1 MPRLNLSTHSFTSGL
16 KPNTLGILTFILLLF
31 LTSYFSVKQ
40 YNITTDRESFEAYA
54 LVNEAKNRMQEVFS
68 YSISATELLAFL
80 VQEYDD
86 EAINDF
92 DSIAAK
98 ILQAQ
103 KFIDAIEL
111 LPGGTICCVYPLK
124 GNEPVIGYNIL
135 EDPTRNR
142 EAFEA
147 IERRQLF
154 FAGPFALKQGGTAVV
169 GRLPIFKGEKF
180 WGFSAVLIKLSTL
193 LEAANIDTLAH
204 NGFQFQLSKINPNTG
219 KEEFFLKEN
228 EKGKKTYTSQMTIPS
243 GEFKLSVTRLDKSSA
258 VKETIPIFVFGL
270 LLSFTAAGFIRAM
283 SKAPVFLGQKLDQS
297 EKNYRKV
304 FENTSEGIFR
314 STMEGKLLLANPSL
328 ARLFGYDSP
337 DEMINLVENIGDQ
350 LYYSPQERERF
361 LGDLLLKGA
370 VTKME
375 FQSLTRDK
383 KKIWISISAHLSY
396 EKDNTISYIEG
407 TITDITVRKN
417 DRDKLNE
424 QFEVLM
430 KYAFINSHEVRAHVA
445 TLLGLVN
452 LFNEGH
458 ITDKEKDDV
467 IKLIAAE
474 TAALDKVIRGLSTLI
489 NEVEEY

>member
-1 MPRLNLSTHSFTSGL
+1 MSRLKMSSHTFMPGL
-16 KPNTLGILTFILLLF
+16 KPNTLGILTFFLLLF
-31 LTSYFSVKQ
+31 LTCYFSIKQ
-40 YNITTDRESFEAYA
+40 YNATTDRESFKAYT
-54 LVNEAKNRMQEVFS
+54 LVNEAKNRIQEVFS
-68 YSISATELLAFL
+68 YSISATELLAFMVL
-80 VQEYDD
+80 EYGD
-86 EAINDF
+86 ETIHKF
-92 DSIAAK
+92 DAVAAK

-103 KFIDAIEL
+103 KHIDAIEL
-111 LPGGTICCVYPLK
+111 LPNGVICCVYPLE

-147 IERRQLF
+147 IERKELF
-154 FAGPFALKQGGTAVV
+154 FAGPFALKQGGTAVL
-169 GRLPIFKGEKF
+169 GRLPIFKDGKF

-193 LEAANIDTLAH
+193 LAAANIDTLAH

-228 EKGKKTYTSQMTIPS
+228 KKGKKTYSSQVIIPS
-243 GEFKLSVTRLDKSSA
+243 GEFKLSIARMDKSNALS
-258 VKETIPIFVFGL
+258 ETIPIFIFGL
-270 LLSFTAAGFIRAM
+270 LLSFTGAWFIRAM

-297 EKNYRKV
+297 ERNYRKV

-337 DEMINLVENIGDQ
+337 EEMLRLVENIGDQ
-350 LYYSPQERERF
+350 LYFSPEDRERF
-361 LGDLLLKGA
+361 LGDLLVKGA

-383 KKIWISISAHLSY
+383 EKIWISVSAHLSY
-396 EKDNTISYIEG
+396 RKDKSISYIEG

-452 LFNEGH
+452 LFKGGY
-458 ITDKEKDDV
+458 ITEEEKDKV
-467 IKLIAAE
+467 IKLIASE
-474 TAALDKVIRGLSTLI
+474 TNELDKVIRGLSTLI

>member
-1 MPRLNLSTHSFTSGL
+1 
-16 KPNTLGILTFILLLF
+16 
-31 LTSYFSVKQ
+31 
-40 YNITTDRESFEAYA
+40 
-54 LVNEAKNRMQEVFS
+54 
-68 YSISATELLAFL
+68 
-80 VQEYDD
+80 
-86 EAINDF
+86 
-92 DSIAAK
+92 
-98 ILQAQ
+98 
-103 KFIDAIEL
+103 
-111 LPGGTICCVYPLK
+111 
-124 GNEPVIGYNIL
+124 
-135 EDPTRNR
+135 
-142 EAFEA
+142 
-147 IERRQLF
+147 
-154 FAGPFALKQGGTAVV
+154 
-169 GRLPIFKGEKF
+169 
-180 WGFSAVLIKLSTL
+180 
-193 LEAANIDTLAH
+193 
-204 NGFQFQLSKINPNTG
+204 
-219 KEEFFLKEN
+219 
-228 EKGKKTYTSQMTIPS
+228 MTIPS

>member
-1 MPRLNLSTHSFTSGL
+1 MSRLKPPPYFFTTGL
-16 KPNTLGILTFILLLF
+16 KPNTLGIITFVLLLV
-31 LTSYFSVKQ
+31 LTCYFSVKQ
-40 YNITTDRESFEAYA
+40 FNIATDKESFEAYT

-68 YSISATELLAFL
+68 YSVSATELLSFL

-86 EAINDF
+86 DAINNF

-98 ILQAQ
+98 ILKAQ
-103 KFIDAIEL
+103 KYIDAIEL
-111 LPGGTICCVYPLK
+111 LPNGVICCVYPLA

-154 FAGPFALKQGGTAVV
+154 FAGPFALRQGGTAVL
-169 GRLPIFKGEKF
+169 GRLPIFKNGKF
-180 WGFSAVLIKLSTL
+180 WGFSAVLIHLSTL
-193 LEAANIDTLAH
+193 LKSANIDTVAH
-204 NGFQFQLSKINPNTG
+204 NGFRFQLSKINPNTG

-228 EKGKKTYTSQMTIPS
+228 NEGVKTYTSQVIIPS
-243 GEFKLSVTRLDKSSA
+243 GEFKLSVTRMEKSRA
-258 VKETIPIFVFGL
+258 LRETIPIFIFGL
-270 LLSFTAAGFIRAM
+270 LLSFTGAGLIRAM
-283 SKAPVFLGQKLDQS
+283 SRAPVSLGQKLNQS

-314 STMEGKLLLANPSL
+314 STMDGKLLLANPSL

-337 DEMINLVENIGDQ
+337 DEMQRLVENIGNQ
-350 LYYSPQERERF
+350 LYYTPQDRERF
-361 LGDLLLKGA
+361 LGELLVKGA
-370 VTKME
+370 VTKLE
-375 FQSLTRDK
+375 FESLTRDK
-383 KKIWISISAHLSY
+383 EKIWISVSAHLSY
-396 EKDNTISYIEG
+396 EKNNTISYIEG

-452 LFNEGH
+452 LFKEGH
-458 ITDKEKDDV
+458 ITEEEKGNV
-467 IKLIAAE
+467 IRLIASE
-474 TAALDKVIRGLSTLI
+474 TAALDKVIRGLSSLI